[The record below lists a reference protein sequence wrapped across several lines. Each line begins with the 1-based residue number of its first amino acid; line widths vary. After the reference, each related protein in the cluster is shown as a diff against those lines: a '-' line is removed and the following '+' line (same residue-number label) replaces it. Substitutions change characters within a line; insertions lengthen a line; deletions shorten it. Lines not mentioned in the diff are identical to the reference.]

1 MIIKVAYVLFVSL
14 AVSLKSLSADITF
27 LNIIAHH
34 CFHQTFK
41 FIMIQSIQYILTLTN
56 TNSLL
61 DAIVIIIIRQHNNLS
76 KVVAKDLLIV
86 VLIGTLSDLSG

>member
-1 MIIKVAYVLFVSL
+1 
-14 AVSLKSLSADITF
+14 
-27 LNIIAHH
+27 
-34 CFHQTFK
+34 
-41 FIMIQSIQYILTLTN
+41 MIQSIQYILTLTN